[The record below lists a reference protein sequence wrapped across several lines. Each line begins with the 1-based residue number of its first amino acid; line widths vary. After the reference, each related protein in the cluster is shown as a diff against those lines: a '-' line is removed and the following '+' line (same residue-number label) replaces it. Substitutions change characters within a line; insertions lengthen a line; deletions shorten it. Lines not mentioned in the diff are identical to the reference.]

1 MDIAGRILLFG
12 GFFVVFAF
20 QMYIVVLA
28 FRRRVLQG
36 FLCLIVPAYIVF
48 WAMRAETRRPKA
60 LMAWFG
66 GFLAIIIGVVVL
78 TDY

>member
-1 MDIAGRILLFG
+1 MDIMGRFLLFG
-12 GFFVVFAF
+12 GFFVAFGF

-28 FRRRVLQG
+28 FRRRVLEG
-36 FLCLIVPAYIVF
+36 LLCFIVPAYVLF

-60 LMAWFG
+60 LLAWLG
-66 GFLAIIIGVVVL
+66 GLVAIVIGVVIL